1 MKIAVG
7 VLYMSDVHML
17 IATAATAA
25 TAASGEAVSR
35 ARGFCSLVSISGQPK
50 SHIPPPGPPGPHGPK
65 STPKSLKLRP

>member
-1 MKIAVG
+1 VKIAVG

-50 SHIPPPGPPGPHGPK
+50 SHIPPPVPLVPMVPSPPPK
-65 STPKSLKLRP
+65 TLNG